1 MGKTEKNGKENH
13 ATKLTKI
20 PKTKKRKYEM
30 NETYNAPSFGY
41 GHSVIRASDKMKS
54 LLEIYTA
61 KVNRDLIG
69 TL

>member
-1 MGKTEKNGKENH
+1 
-13 ATKLTKI
+13 
-20 PKTKKRKYEM
+20 M

-61 KVNRDLIG
+61 NVNRGLQGIAWN
-69 TL
+69 LESNSVVVVVN

>member
-1 MGKTEKNGKENH
+1 MRQLKIGASH
-13 ATKLTKI
+13 ALTF
-20 PKTKKRKYEM
+20 
-30 NETYNAPSFGY
+30 YNATSFGY

-61 KVNRDLIG
+61 NVNRDLIG

>member
-1 MGKTEKNGKENH
+1 MGKKEKNGKKI
-13 ATKLTKI
+13 TKLTKI

-61 KVNRDLIG
+61 NVNRDLIG